1 MSKVLYAGA
10 ALVALLYFNS
20 TSTTPAPAPTTP
32 VKSDATQYIAY
43 TPITDPAPVIA
54 NPLVTGSGV
63 TAATPTQVADYKKGK
78 CLMNGVQHPKLLLPN
93 YLFWNNDAATCFK
106 MTGAVQLPDGTY
118 TAPITYQNADGS
130 ITKPSPTTYYDGA
143 CWCSNTTTEADFGYQ
158 KQSLTK
164 APSCTAGS
172 CTSGTLK
179 NWSPAPTTTATGA
192 PIVNVPVSSIYY
204 TPPIN
209 TAPTPAPAPA
219 LSPVV
224 GYTATGA
231 PIVNVNYSFF

>member
-1 MSKVLYAGA
+1 MSNVLYAGA
-10 ALVALLYFNS
+10 ALLALIYFNS
-20 TSTTPAPAPTTP
+20 SSKPAETPATTP
-32 VKSDATQYIAY
+32 VKSDATQYVAY
-43 TPITDPAPVIA
+43 TPITDPTPVIA

-63 TAATPTQVADYKKGK
+63 TAATSTQIADYKKGK

-118 TAPITYQNADGS
+118 TAPITYQNPDGS
-130 ITKPSPTTYYDGA
+130 ITKPSSTTYYDNA
-143 CWCSNTTTEADFGYQ
+143 CWCSQTTTEADFGYQ

-209 TAPTPAPAPA
+209 TAPAPAPAPA

>member
-1 MSKVLYAGA
+1 MSNVLYAGA
-10 ALVALLYFNS
+10 ALAALLYFNS
-20 TSTTPAPAPTTP
+20 TSTTPTPAPTTP
-32 VKSDATQYIAY
+32 ITSDVTKYVPY
-43 TPITDPAPVIA
+43 TPITDVAPIIA
-54 NPLVTGSGV
+54 SPLDTGSGV
-63 TAATPTQVADYKKGK
+63 TPATPQQIQSYKTGK
-78 CLMNGVQHPKLLLPN
+78 CLMNGVQHPKLLLNN
-93 YLFWNNDAATCFK
+93 YLFWNKDAATCFQ

-118 TAPITYQNADGS
+118 TAPVTYQNADGS

-179 NWSPAPTTTATGA
+179 NFGAPATTANGA

-209 TAPTPAPAPA
+209 TAPAPAPAPA